1 MTKFIKNKKILV
13 VFGTRPE
20 AIKMAPII
28 SKLLEDT
35 VNFDTKICITSQHRQ
50 MLDQVLPLFEI
61 TPDYDLDIMK
71 PNQDLFS
78 LTQRILVRIKHV
90 LQDFKPCKVIVHGDT
105 TTSLVASLAAFYQ
118 KISVMHVEA
127 GLRTGNLYSP
137 WPEEG
142 NRKLTAVLADYHFAP
157 TQISK
162 NNLLLEGV
170 NEAKIAVT
178 GNTVIDAL
186 QLIMKKI
193 NADYNLKNSLI
204 KSIKV
209 SGFSELNSK
218 FILVTGHRRENFGE
232 GFLNICRALKNIA
245 KTNPNINILY
255 PVHLNPKVRKP
266 VIKHLSGIT
275 NIKLVS
281 PFQYQEFILIMSKS
295 YIILTDSGGVQE
307 EAPAFGKPVLVMRN
321 ETERPEGVKAG
332 TVKLVGSSFQKI
344 VDEVQVLLD
353 NKNEYKKMSEAHN
366 PYGDGFASKKIVNK
380 LRVL

>member
-1 MTKFIKNKKILV
+1 MKKILV

-20 AIKMAPII
+20 AIKMAPIVHE
-28 SKLLEDT
+28 LLKDT
-35 VNFDTKICITSQHRQ
+35 ENFDTKICITSQHRE

-61 TPDYDLDIMK
+61 IPDYDLDIMK

-78 LTQRILVRIKHV
+78 LTQRILVKIKHV

-105 TTSLVASLAAFYQ
+105 TTSFVASLAAYYQ
-118 KISVMHVEA
+118 KIAVVHVEA

-142 NRKLTAVLADYHFAP
+142 NRQLTAVLADYHFAP

-170 NEAKIAVT
+170 IEAKIAVT

-193 NADYNLKNSLI
+193 NTDSNLKKSLI
-204 KSIKV
+204 KNIKV
-209 SGFSELNSK
+209 LGFNELNSK

-245 KTNPNINILY
+245 KANPNINILY
-255 PVHLNPKVRKP
+255 PLHLNPMVRNP

-321 ETERPEGVKAG
+321 ETERPEGIKAG
-332 TVKLVGSSFQKI
+332 TVKLVGSSFKKI
-344 VDEVQVLLD
+344 IDEVQILLD